1 MTSSS
6 QYEFIKDIIL
16 EKYSEKSFILKGNT
30 IQYKQDIK
38 QLGGTWNPSL
48 KAWIFPISKMEVI
61 EKWLDKGEKT
71 VEPIKQYFESP
82 VVETCNRNLTV
93 NKEGHT
99 NLNDRID
106 VLEKKLDLIL
116 DMLNKIYIKDAPKSE
131 ETRERFNL
139 SLEKVKSRNQKDT
152 DSCEDYVFEEEI
164 EEPVIPRKRLL
175 RN

>member
-38 QLGGTWNPSL
+38 QLGGSWNPSL

-82 VVETCNRNLTV
+82 VVETCNRK
-93 NKEGHT
+93 KEEHT

-106 VLEKKLDLIL
+106 VLEKKLDSIL
-116 DMLNKIYIKDAPKSE
+116 DMLNKICIKDAPKSE

-139 SLEKVKSRNQKDT
+139 SLEKVKPRNQKDT